1 MINPENKSFIENKN
15 IETINSKRKLRY
27 DILDNY
33 KGILI
38 FLVVFSHFLYDY
50 SIEHRKAFSYVIVK
64 YIYVFHMPSFI
75 ICSGFLSKSNNSR
88 SLKALTKLI
97 LIYFIFNFLHGFI
110 LYLYKNK
117 NLQLLCPYNSYWYL
131 LCIIYWR
138 FSIQYFANQYC
149 SILISF
155 IISILIG
162 FWKGVS
168 TEFSLKRAF
177 SFFPYFLIGYKI
189 SKENFNKII
198 EIRNHFHIIIYSLFI
213 LFLFFS
219 IKFFPDVELSDS
231 MMLSSYNIYYGEDI
245 KLRIKLFIF
254 SFMYIII
261 NVLILPNTEIPF
273 ITKIGKNSLFIYI
286 FHRIFTIFSYY
297 EIFSKTKN
305 NSIIILNSLVF
316 SIAICFIFG
325 SNYFSYLINK
335 LINYLHENLNVMSK
349 KGKIIGLF
357 FSFSFI
363 GILMIQPLKI
373 IKEEKQKELD
383 IIKNTTL
390 SVKLINTN
398 EFEKAIRISY
408 IGDLILLKDQVISA
422 KNNKTGKYEFDE
434 MFKNTWDYLKKSEL
448 SIGVYEGPSAGN
460 KTSYSTSNY
469 DDGIPLH
476 LNFPDEFAKSVK
488 KAGISLVTTANNHLL
503 DKGIDGALR
512 TIDILNKNNITH
524 TGSYRSQKEKNQ
536 LLVLNIS
543 DIKFAILSYTSFINF
558 KNIEKLYEKYPYLTS
573 FIPNINNKYYNKI
586 LKEIEKDFE
595 KAKNANPDCI
605 LVLVHM
611 GTEFRDSTDNF
622 QKKWNKI
629 FSELGADI
637 ILGDHSHHVQPLEQL
652 GNTFI
657 VNSPGN
663 FVNSYIK
670 KNGDATS
677 IVNLYFNRNT
687 KKFIGS
693 SIIPMYTQEY
703 KPKYFRA
710 LPIFKIFNNSISIT
724 SKELLRI
731 KEVQKLITKTMIG
744 NEIPLSQMKEKY
756 FFINNSYID
765 ISNKETNIKKII
777 EKNTHKKIYSLINNS
792 YSITFIGD
800 SITEGTKNNFHPWY
814 EPLIYYFKNK
824 KIINISKGSYT
835 TSLIIKKLK
844 NQIIKSKSSL
854 YIVAL
859 GANDVRYRN
868 PSICAMNKED
878 YIKNIEIIVDLAKKN
893 NKNSNFVFIA
903 PWLSNPN
910 DKYSKLKESEKNKLL
925 DEYSESLKNYCH
937 KNNFLFINPNK
948 YINEKIKNNRKQYI
962 LDQIHPNENKGIE
975 LFSEAI
981 LINSN

>member
-1 MINPENKSFIENKN
+1 MIIPEKNSFIE
-15 IETINSKRKLRY
+15 IENAEKIKSKIKYRY
-27 DILDNY
+27 NILDNY

-38 FLVVFSHFLYDY
+38 FLVVFAHFLYEY
-50 SIEHRKAFSYVIVK
+50 SIEHKDTFCYNIVK
-64 YIYVFHMPSFI
+64 YIYTFHIPSFI
-75 ICSGFLSKSNNSR
+75 ISSGFLSKSINSR
-88 SLKALTKLI
+88 SLKAITKLI

-110 LYLYKNK
+110 LYLYKNE
-117 NLQLLCPYNSYWYL
+117 NLQLLCPYNSYWFL

-138 FSIQYFANQYC
+138 FSINYFANQYC

-162 FWKGVS
+162 FWKEVAS
-168 TEFSLKRAF
+168 EFSLKRAF

-198 EIRNHFHIIIYSLFI
+198 EIRKRFHIIIYSLFAI
-213 LFLFFS
+213 FLLFS
-219 IKFFPDVELSDS
+219 IKFFPEIELSHS
-231 MMLSSYNIYYGEDI
+231 MMNSSYNLYYGEDI

-261 NVLILPNTEIPF
+261 NVLILPNIEIPF

-286 FHRIFTIFSYY
+286 FHRIFTIISYH
-297 EIFSKTKN
+297 EIFSSSKN
-305 NSIIILNSLVF
+305 NSIIILNSLIF
-316 SIAICFIFG
+316 SIFICFIFG
-325 SNYFSYLINK
+325 SNYFANVINK
-335 LINYLHENLNVMSK
+335 LIIYLHENLKDMNK
-349 KGKIIGLF
+349 KGKIIWLF
-357 FSFSFI
+357 FSFLFI

-383 IIKNTTL
+383 IIMKTTL
-390 SVKLINTN
+390 SMKLINTN

-422 KNNKTGKYEFDE
+422 KNKITGKYEFDE
-434 MFKNTWDYLKKSEL
+434 MFKNTWDYLQKSEL
-448 SIGVYEGPSAGN
+448 SIGVFEGPSAGN

-469 DDGIPLH
+469 GDGIPLY
-476 LNFPDEFAKSVK
+476 LNFPDEFVKSVK

-512 TIDILNKNNITH
+512 TIDILNQNNITH
-524 TGSYRSQKEKNQ
+524 TGSYRSPKEKNQ

-543 DIKFAILSYTSFINF
+543 NIKFAILSYTSSVNLE
-558 KNIEKLYEKYPYLTS
+558 NIEKLYEKYPYLTS
-573 FIPNINNKYYNKI
+573 FIPKLNNKYYNEI
-586 LKEIEKDFE
+586 LIEIKNDFK
-595 KAKNANPDCI
+595 KAKNAKPDYI
-605 LVLVHM
+605 VVLAHM
-611 GTEFRDSTDNF
+611 GSEFSDSTDIF
-622 QKKWNKI
+622 QKNWNKI

-652 GNTFI
+652 GSTFI
-657 VNSPGN
+657 VNCPGN
-663 FVNSYIK
+663 FANSYIK

-677 IVNLYFNRNT
+677 IVNLYFNKNT
-687 KKFIGS
+687 KKLIGS

-731 KEVQKLITKTMIG
+731 KKVHKLITKTMIG
-744 NEIPLSQMKEKY
+744 KEIPLSEMKENY

-777 EKNTHKKIYSLINNS
+777 EKNTHKKIYKLINNS

-824 KIINISKGSYT
+824 KIINISKGGYT
-835 TSLIIKKLK
+835 TSLIIQKLK
-844 NQIIKSKSSL
+844 YQILKSKSSL

-859 GANDVRYRN
+859 GTNDVRYRN
-868 PSICAMNKED
+868 PSICAMNKTD
-878 YIKNIEIIVDLAKKN
+878 YIKNIEIIVDFAKTN
-893 NKNSNFVFIA
+893 NKYSNFVFIA

-910 DKYSKLKESEKNKLL
+910 DKYSILKESEKNKLL

-962 LDQIHPNENKGIE
+962 LDQIHPNENEGIE

-981 LINSN
+981 LINSS